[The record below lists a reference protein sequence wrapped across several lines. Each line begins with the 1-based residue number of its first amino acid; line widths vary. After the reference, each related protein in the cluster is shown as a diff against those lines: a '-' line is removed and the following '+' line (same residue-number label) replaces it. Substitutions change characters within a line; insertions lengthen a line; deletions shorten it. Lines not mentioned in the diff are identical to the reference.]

1 MRTTRHLSSI
11 LELTHK
17 CEERKENGGRG
28 GVADAGSAVPKK
40 RGGGVARG
48 GEGPSCVACDEG
60 RCRDFHYKRC

>member
-40 RGGGVARG
+40 LGWGRRPGRGGAVLCRVRRG
-48 GEGPSCVACDEG
+48 SL
-60 RCRDFHYKRC
+60 